1 MYSTDQHR
9 QNIGE
14 TRDASQRLSEYFRIL
29 FRGRWII
36 VLSFLAVVGAT
47 TYLTYRMQPVYQ
59 SSASLLIENQD
70 RVETTLLNVE
80 PSPIMK
86 SRNLNAIEV
95 LRSRRIAEDVV
106 RSLANSPYRTELEI
120 MRDVDSE
127 GMPISLDSRV
137 TALRENTKVEL
148 LKDTDV
154 LRVTVSAHSAFEAA
168 FLSNALVEQYY
179 RYCLQA
185 ARGEI
190 SEVRQ
195 FLEQQLTT
203 VRDQLSQSEDLERNY
218 KENQSVSDLDV
229 ETAHMVKQS
238 ADFHAFYNQTETELN
253 AQLRRQDFLK
263 KQLAATKGSLIE
275 VAGGAANPMMESLQ
289 REIAQKQTTI
299 ASLLANPGP
308 GSEQTVQALEKE
320 IESLKGRLIEE
331 VRKIAGSGLTSVN
344 PLKTSQDLFDQLLA
358 CEVEIKSLTAKA
370 EALRDVMVNLDY
382 DLEQLPEKTLVLARL
397 SRDRQ
402 LNEKLYVLLNEKYE
416 EARIT
421 EAGKSAGVQ
430 IVDTALNYHTERLAE
445 LSALMTRVDPAQRLE
460 YDICLHTD
468 YLNDQQFESL
478 KRFRAWNILVGMNS
492 INPDTF
498 KALKRRVQPDRFAR
512 SVSRLS
518 KEIFRPVVSVLLG
531 LPGDTVEGFRRT
543 LDFCAGLDVHVDINE
558 LLVVPETSYFENA
571 DQLGLVFDL
580 ERSGKVVHGPT
591 LSAEDL
597 KAMAAMADEYV
608 TRHKGDARRWRF
620 MRAYQTDEKLTV
632 PWRLSQHLSRLGI
645 GGAVS
650 SRPFAL
656 EGWRLEAVDEDF
668 HPDTLC
674 LNFSRS
680 GEALLRVLLSPANA
694 GQGSFAHTRFFNVS
708 FATDAPG
715 GLTPPGVLRFM
726 ERFSHVVKEAEARLP
741 QAG

>member
-1 MYSTDQHR
+1 MDVVLLGHSSRWEPSYCYGLGRIKAFLNS
-9 QNIGE
+9 
-14 TRDASQRLSEYFRIL
+14 RLPQAQVLLLDHQAADDEDEDL
-29 FRGRWII
+29 EKI
-36 VLSFLAVVGAT
+36 VAANPKVVGLG
-47 TYLTYRMQPVYQ
+47 TYLWNLPRVVRLAPRLRAALPDALVVLGGN
-59 SSASLLIENQD
+59 SVSAYD
-70 RVETTLLNVE
+70 RVKAPGPGPHFVIQGDGE
-80 PSPIMK
+80 
-86 SRNLNAIEV
+86 
-95 LRSRRIAEDVV
+95 
-106 RSLANSPYRTELEI
+106 
-120 MRDVDSE
+120 
-127 GMPISLDSRV
+127 RV
-137 TALRENTKVEL
+137 F
-148 LKDTDV
+148 
-154 LRVTVSAHSAFEAA
+154 SH
-168 FLSNALVEQYY
+168 LVEQA
-179 RYCLQA
+179 LSGALA
-185 ARGEI
+185 APPEGPP
-190 SEVRQ
+190 
-195 FLEQQLTT
+195 
-203 VRDQLSQSEDLERNY
+203 
-218 KENQSVSDLDV
+218 
-229 ETAHMVKQS
+229 
-238 ADFHAFYNQTETELN
+238 AFYTQAHDITCLDDLGSPYLMGLQKPEIQMIRLETSRGCLFHC
-253 AQLRRQDFLK
+253 AFCVHS
-263 KQLAATKGSLIE
+263 TKP
-275 VAGGAANPMMESLQ
+275 GGMNYFSIPF
-289 REIAQKQTTI
+289 
-299 ASLLANPGP
+299 
-308 GSEQTVQALEKE
+308 LEKE
-320 IESLKGRLIEE
+320 FRWI
-331 VRKIAGSGLTSVN
+331 
-344 PLKTSQDLFDQLLA
+344 
-358 CEVEIKSLTAKA
+358 
-370 EALRDVMVNLDY
+370 
-382 DLEQLPEKTLVLARL
+382 LEQGY
-397 SRDRQ
+397 S
-402 LNEKLYVLLNEKYE
+402 
-416 EARIT
+416 I
-421 EAGKSAGVQ
+421 VQ